1 MRAIVQRVEDAAV
14 RVEQEMIADIDQG
27 LLVFVG
33 IKDGDTTEDI
43 SYLVDK
49 IVNLRIFSNQEGKM
63 DLSVKDLDLE
73 VLVVPQF
80 TLYGDCRSG
89 KRPDFTA
96 AASPKEARELFDKFV
111 AEIKEA
117 PIKVGTGEFGAMM
130 EVDFINDGP
139 VTIMLDSNKEF

>member
-14 RVEQEMIADIDQG
+14 RVENEVIADIDQG
-27 LLVFVG
+27 LLVFLG
-33 IKDGDTTEDI
+33 IKDGDTEEDI
-43 SYLVDK
+43 SYLIDK
-49 IVNLRIFSNQEGKM
+49 IVNLRIFSNQKGKM

-96 AASPKEARELFDKFV
+96 AASPKEAKELFKKFID
-111 AEIKEA
+111 EIKETS
-117 PIKVGTGEFGAMM
+117 IEVGTGEFGAMM

>member
-1 MRAIVQRVEDAAV
+1 MRTIVQRVKEADV
-14 RVEQEMIADIDQG
+14 RVENKTIGAIDQG

-33 IKDGDTTEDI
+33 IKDGDNEEDI
-43 SYLVDK
+43 SYLIDK
-49 IVNLRIFSNQEGKM
+49 IVNLRIFENQEGKM
-63 DLSVKDLDLE
+63 DLSASDLDLE
-73 VLVVPQF
+73 VLVLPQF

-96 AASPKEARELFDKFV
+96 AAPPGEAKKLFEKFV
-111 AEIKEA
+111 ARLEESS
-117 PIKVGTGEFGAMM
+117 IKVEIGEFGTMM

>member
-14 RVEQEMIADIDQG
+14 RVENEVIADIDQG
-27 LLVFVG
+27 LLVFLG
-33 IKDGDTTEDI
+33 IKDGDTEEDI
-43 SYLVDK
+43 SYLIDK
-49 IVNLRIFSNQEGKM
+49 IVNLRIFSNQKGKM

-96 AASPKEARELFDKFV
+96 AASPKEAKELFK
-111 AEIKEA
+111 
-117 PIKVGTGEFGAMM
+117 
-130 EVDFINDGP
+130 N
-139 VTIMLDSNKEF
+139 L